1 MSPSPK
7 NPHKSE
13 GRIRIIGGKWRGR
26 QIKVLMH
33 PGLRP
38 TPDRVRE
45 TLFNWLAMHIVG
57 AKCLD
62 LFAGTGALGF
72 EALSRGAKQVIFVDK
87 YPPIIESIA
96 HTAKLL
102 QATESC
108 EFHRASAISFLEPL
122 KDNNP
127 PFDIIFLDPPF
138 GTPLLSQSI
147 AALAGSTLVNNRTLL
162 YIEAPEPLTENDLP
176 EHWEIIRAKTAGE
189 VAYHL
194 VRGAAI

>member
-26 QIKVLMH
+26 QIKVLTH
-33 PGLRP
+33 QGLRP

-96 HTAKLL
+96 NTAKLL

-108 EFHRASAISFLEPL
+108 EFHRASAISFLEPI

-162 YIEAPEPLTENDLP
+162 YIESPLPLTESDLP
-176 EHWEIIRAKTAGE
+176 EQWEIIRAKTAGE

-194 VRGAAI
+194 VRGATI

>member
-1 MSPSPK
+1 VSPSPK

-26 QIKVLMH
+26 QIKVLTH
-33 PGLRP
+33 QGLRP

-96 HTAKLL
+96 NTAKLL

-108 EFHRASAISFLEPL
+108 EFHRASAISFLEPI

-147 AALAGSTLVNNRTLL
+147 AALAGSTLVNDRTLL
-162 YIEAPEPLTENDLP
+162 YIESPLPLTESDLP

-194 VRGAAI
+194 VRGATI